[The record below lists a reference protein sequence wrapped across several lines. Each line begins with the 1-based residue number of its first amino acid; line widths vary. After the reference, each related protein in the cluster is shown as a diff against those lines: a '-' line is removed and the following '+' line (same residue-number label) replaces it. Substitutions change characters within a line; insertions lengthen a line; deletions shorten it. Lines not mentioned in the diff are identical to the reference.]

1 MPSGYRKGE
10 ELPHRDRDYSDMM
23 TLRRSYN
30 CMEILSSN
38 SKFNSRLLQSK
49 FRPIGSLFFFLHFFF
64 FFFFLFFFF
73 FFFFSFLIIL
83 IINIVI
89 QLFDVFKFNSN
100 GNFHHFRK
108 LFENLLRFK
117 PIEV

>member
-64 FFFFLFFFF
+64 FFFF
-73 FFFFSFLIIL
+73 SFLIIL